1 MMNIAGIHNLLSQ
14 KNTIV
19 AKDQISTDKDKQLF
33 SDVFDNE
40 KKSLIFKRQDK
51 KTQAVNN
58 SQNATNNTSKQVE
71 SSSTSSSNKASNKET
86 KPTNKDNKVLD
97 SKENGQL
104 ELEDGESI
112 DKDKDELLDHILSL
126 LQSLIASI
134 QVDISKIEDG
144 SKVDRE
150 LSIVEMESLADLN
163 NQLNL
168 LLDTIDIEA
177 GELLKENIDTT
188 LSTITRLADQTL
200 LDNKDIIFTQNEN
213 VSEVLSNLEEL
224 KNNIELALTNVNSA
238 KNNDP
243 QKLEIKSELD
253 LVDEETKNI
262 SENDTA
268 IVDAVAIDEEG
279 NTEAKKLYKQTP
291 PDAKEKDDFFK
302 QHERYED
309 IIINDNVLVSQQE
322 KFDQKINV
330 RVIKNEIIDPKQFVG
345 EIAQKAGA
353 FLSKDRN
360 EMSIQLTPENLGKI
374 SIKIGLNDGTLTGK
388 IYAENYSV
396 KEIIETNLNQLR
408 DALEEKGL
416 SISGLEVHVGDNSQN
431 FGSRLFQSR
440 LTNKQKSKE
449 VSTVSNNTFLT
460 LEQEVNEKNP
470 YLVSSQFDGLV

>member
-1 MMNIAGIHNLLSQ
+1 MNIAGIHNLLSQ

-19 AKDQISTDKDKQLF
+19 AKDQISTGKDKQLF
-33 SDVFDNE
+33 SDVFDSE

-51 KTQAVNN
+51 KAQAVNN
-58 SQNATNNTSKQVE
+58 SQDITNNTSKQVE
-71 SSSTSSSNKASNKET
+71 GSSTSSSNKVSNKET

-97 SKENGQL
+97 SKENEKL
-104 ELEDGESI
+104 ELEDGESM

-126 LQSLIASI
+126 IQSLIASI
-134 QVDISKIEDG
+134 QADISKIEDG
-144 SKVDRE
+144 SKVDME

-163 NQLNL
+163 DQLNL
-168 LLDTIDIEA
+168 LLDTVDIKA
-177 GELLKENIDTT
+177 GELLKENIETT
-188 LSTITRLADQTL
+188 LSTITRLVDQTL
-200 LDNKDIIFTQNEN
+200 LDNKDIIFTQKEN
-213 VSEVLSNLEEL
+213 ASQVLSNLEEL
-224 KNNIELALTNVNSA
+224 KNNIELALTNVNPV
-238 KNNDP
+238 KNNDL
-243 QKLEIKSELD
+243 QKLKIKSELD

-262 SENDTA
+262 SESDTT
-268 IVDAVAIDEEG
+268 IVDAVTIDEEG
-279 NTEAKKLYKQTP
+279 STESKKLYNQTL
-291 PDAKEKDDFFK
+291 PDVKENDDFFK

-330 RVIKNEIIDPKQFVG
+330 RVIKNEIVDPKQFVS
-345 EIAQKAGA
+345 EIAHKAGA

-360 EMSIQLTPENLGKI
+360 EMSIQLAPENLGKI

-449 VSTVSNNTFLT
+449 VSTVSNNAFLT
-460 LEQEVNEKNP
+460 LEQEVSQENP

>member
-1 MMNIAGIHNLLSQ
+1 MMNTAGIHNLLSQ

-19 AKDQISTDKDKQLF
+19 TKDQISTRKDKQLF

-51 KTQAVNN
+51 KAQAVDNN
-58 SQNATNNTSKQVE
+58 QNATNNTSKQIE
-71 SSSTSSSNKASNKET
+71 SSSTSSSNKVSNKDT
-86 KPTNKDNKVLD
+86 KPTNKVLD
-97 SKENGQL
+97 SKEKEQL
-104 ELEDGESI
+104 KLEDGESTH
-112 DKDKDELLDHILSL
+112 KDNSELLDHILSL

-134 QVDISKIEDG
+134 QVDISKIKDG
-144 SKVDRE
+144 SKANIE

-177 GELLKENIDTT
+177 VELLKENIDTT
-188 LSTITRLADQTL
+188 LSTITKLIDQTL
-200 LDNKDIIFTQNEN
+200 LDNKDIIFTQKEN

-224 KNNIELALTNVNSA
+224 KSNIELALTNVDLTKNS
-238 KNNDP
+238 DL
-243 QKLEIKSELD
+243 QKLEIKSKLD

-262 SENDTA
+262 SENDTT

-279 NTEAKKLYKQTP
+279 NTEAKKLYKQTLS
-291 PDAKEKDDFFK
+291 DAKENDDFFK

-322 KFDQKINV
+322 KLDQKINV
-330 RVIKNEIIDPKQFVG
+330 KVMKNEIIDQKQFVS
-345 EIAQKAGA
+345 EIAHKAGA

-416 SISGLEVHVGDNSQN
+416 SISGLEVHVGDNPQN

-440 LTNKQKSKE
+440 LTNKQRSKE
-449 VSTVSNNTFLT
+449 VSTVSNNAFLT
-460 LEQEVNEKNP
+460 LEQEVSQENP
-470 YLVSSQFDGLV
+470 YLVSSQFNGLV